1 MNSYRYFDYDR
12 SFDGLMTVIFELYED
27 IERTKFMPDAQ
38 STLFDTKIFIS
49 ADMLKATRVIKSLED
64 KFPKRFMRE
73 LVAVFLSCDTNKE
86 DILIR
91 AIKGVF
97 ERGYGYIFSSEKA
110 VSEFRRIRR
119 NVLSENHSY
128 KGLLRFKEVEGGVML
143 AEFAP
148 KNDILTLI
156 VPHFVKRF
164 PTINFVIADLKRGT
178 AAMYMDGEVEFLE
191 LKKLNYKITEREQFF
206 EEAWQDFYKAIAI
219 AEKKNEKLMI
229 SNMPKRYWH
238 YLIEK

>member
-12 SFDGLMTVIFELYED
+12 SFEGLMTVIFELYED
-27 IERTKFMPDAQ
+27 IERAKFMPDDQ
-38 STLFDTKIFIS
+38 GSLFDTKVFI
-49 ADMLKATRVIKSLED
+49 ATDMAGATRVLKVLED

-73 LVAVFLSCDTNKE
+73 IVAVFLSCDTNKE

-97 ERGYGYIFSSEKA
+97 EHGYGYIFSSEVA
-110 VSEFRRIRR
+110 ASEFRRIRR

-143 AEFAP
+143 AEFEP

-156 VPHFVKRF
+156 VPHFVKRL
-164 PTINFVIADLKRGT
+164 PTINFVIADVKRGT
-178 AAMYMDGEVEFLE
+178 AAMHINGKVEFLE
-191 LKKLNYKITEREQFF
+191 LKSLDYTISEKEKFF
-206 EEAWQDFYKAIAI
+206 EEAWKDFYKSIAI
-219 AEKKNEKLMI
+219 DERRNEKLMI
-229 SNMPKRYWH
+229 SNMPKRYWR

>member
-12 SFDGLMTVIFELYED
+12 SFEGLMTVIFELYED
-27 IERTKFMPDAQ
+27 IERAKFMPDDQ
-38 STLFDTKIFIS
+38 GSLFDTKVFI
-49 ADMLKATRVIKSLED
+49 ATDMAEATRVLKSLED

-73 LVAVFLSCDTNKE
+73 IVAVFLSCDINKE

-97 ERGYGYIFSSEKA
+97 ERGYGYIYSSEKA
-110 VSEFRRIRR
+110 ASEFRRIRR

-143 AEFAP
+143 AEFEP

-156 VPHFVKRF
+156 VPHFVKRL
-164 PTINFVIADLKRGT
+164 PTINFVIADVKRGT
-178 AAMYMDGEVEFLE
+178 AAMHMKGTVEFLE
-191 LKKLNYKITEREQFF
+191 LKSLDYTISEKEKFF
-206 EEAWQDFYKAIAI
+206 EEAWKDFYKTIAI
-219 AEKKNEKLMI
+219 DERKSEKLMI
-229 SNMPKRYWH
+229 SNMPKRYWR

>member
-1 MNSYRYFDYDR
+1 
-12 SFDGLMTVIFELYED
+12 
-27 IERTKFMPDAQ
+27 
-38 STLFDTKIFIS
+38 
-49 ADMLKATRVIKSLED
+49 
-64 KFPKRFMRE
+64 MRE
-73 LVAVFLSCDTNKE
+73 LIAVFLSCDANKE
-86 DILIR
+86 YILIR

-97 ERGYGYIFSSEKA
+97 EHGYGYIFSSEKA
-110 VSEFRRIRR
+110 ASEFRRIRR
-119 NVLSENHSY
+119 RVLSENHSY

-143 AEFAP
+143 AEFEP
-148 KNDILTLI
+148 KNDILSLI

-206 EEAWQDFYKAIAI
+206 EEAWKDFYKSIAI

-229 SNMPKRYWH
+229 SNMPKRYWR

>member
-1 MNSYRYFDYDR
+1 MNSYRYFNYDR
-12 SFDGLMTVIFELYED
+12 SFEGLMTVIFELYED
-27 IERTKFMPDAQ
+27 IECAKFMPDDQ
-38 STLFDTKIFIS
+38 GSLFDTKVFI
-49 ADMLKATRVIKSLED
+49 ATDMAGATRVLKGLEE

-97 ERGYGYIFSSEKA
+97 EHGYGYIFSSEKVA
-110 VSEFRRIRR
+110 SEFRRIRR

-143 AEFAP
+143 AEFEP

-156 VPHFVKRF
+156 VPHFVKRL
-164 PTINFVIADLKRGT
+164 PTINFVIADVKRGT
-178 AAMYMDGEVEFLE
+178 AAMHMKGKVEFLE
-191 LKKLNYKITEREQFF
+191 LKELDYAISEKEKFF
-206 EEAWQDFYKAIAI
+206 EEAWKDFYKAIAI
-219 AEKKNEKLMI
+219 DDRRNEKLMI
-229 SNMPKRYWH
+229 SNMPKRYWR

>member
-12 SFDGLMTVIFELYED
+12 SFDGLMTVIFDLYED
-27 IERTKFMPDAQ
+27 IERAKFMPDAQ
-38 STLFDTKIFIS
+38 SNLFDTKIFIS
-49 ADMLKATRVIKSLED
+49 ADMVKATRVIKSLED

-73 LVAVFLSCDTNKE
+73 LIAVFLSCDTNKE

-110 VSEFRRIRR
+110 ASEFRRIRR

-164 PTINFVIADLKRGT
+164 PTINFVIADVKRGT
-178 AAMYMDGEVEFLE
+178 AAMHMDGKVEFLE
-191 LKKLNYKITEREQFF
+191 LKELDYTISEREQFF
-206 EEAWQDFYKAIAI
+206 EEAWKDFYKAIAI
-219 AEKKNEKLMI
+219 DERKSEKLMI
-229 SNMPKRYWH
+229 SNMPKRYWR

>member
-12 SFDGLMTVIFELYED
+12 SFEGLMTVIFELYED
-27 IERTKFMPDAQ
+27 IERAKFMPDDQ
-38 STLFDTKIFIS
+38 GSLFDTKVFI
-49 ADMLKATRVIKSLED
+49 ATDMAGATRVLKALED

-73 LVAVFLSCDTNKE
+73 IVAVFLSCDTNKE

-97 ERGYGYIFSSEKA
+97 EHGYGYIFSSEVA
-110 VSEFRRIRR
+110 ASEFRRIRR

-143 AEFAP
+143 AEFEP

-156 VPHFVKRF
+156 VPHFVKRL
-164 PTINFVIADLKRGT
+164 PTINFVIADVKRGT
-178 AAMYMDGEVEFLE
+178 AAMHMDGKVEFLE
-191 LKKLNYKITEREQFF
+191 LKSLDYTISEKEKFF
-206 EEAWQDFYKAIAI
+206 EEAWKDFYKSISI
-219 AEKKNEKLMI
+219 DERRNEKLMI
-229 SNMPKRYWH
+229 SNMPKRYWR

>member
-1 MNSYRYFDYDR
+1 
-12 SFDGLMTVIFELYED
+12 
-27 IERTKFMPDAQ
+27 
-38 STLFDTKIFIS
+38 
-49 ADMLKATRVIKSLED
+49 
-64 KFPKRFMRE
+64 MRE
-73 LVAVFLSCDTNKE
+73 IVAVFLSCDTNKE

-97 ERGYGYIFSSEKA
+97 EHGYGYIFSSEVA
-110 VSEFRRIRR
+110 ASEFRRIRR

-143 AEFAP
+143 AEFEP

-156 VPHFVKRF
+156 VPHFVKRL
-164 PTINFVIADLKRGT
+164 PTINFVIADVKRGT
-178 AAMYMDGEVEFLE
+178 AAMHMNGKVEFLE
-191 LKKLNYKITEREQFF
+191 LKSLDYTISEKEKFF
-206 EEAWQDFYKAIAI
+206 EEAWKDFYKAIRI
-219 AEKKNEKLMI
+219 DDRRNEKLMI

>member
-27 IERTKFMPDAQ
+27 IERAKFMPEAQ
-38 STLFDTKIFIS
+38 STLFDTKVFITT
-49 ADMLKATRVIKSLED
+49 DMVKATRVIKSIEE

-73 LVAVFLSCDTNKE
+73 IVAVFLSCDTNKE

-110 VSEFRRIRR
+110 ASEFRRIRR

-148 KNDILTLI
+148 KNDILSLI

-191 LKKLNYKITEREQFF
+191 LKKLNYEITEREQFF
-206 EEAWQDFYKAIAI
+206 EEAWQDFYKSIAI

-229 SNMPKRYWH
+229 SNMPKRYWR
-238 YLIEK
+238 YLVEK

>member
-27 IERTKFMPDAQ
+27 IERAKFMPEAQ
-38 STLFDTKIFIS
+38 STLFDTKIFITT
-49 ADMLKATRVIKSLED
+49 DMVKATRVIKSIEE

-73 LVAVFLSCDTNKE
+73 LVSVFLSCDTNKE

-110 VSEFRRIRR
+110 ASEFRRIRR
-119 NVLSENHSY
+119 RVLSENHSY
-128 KGLLRFKEVEGGVML
+128 KGLLRFKEVDGGVML
-143 AEFAP
+143 AEFEP
-148 KNDILTLI
+148 KNDILSLI

-206 EEAWQDFYKAIAI
+206 EEAWQDFYKSIAI
-219 AEKKNEKLMI
+219 AERQNEKLMI
-229 SNMPKRYWH
+229 SNMPKRYWR

>member
-12 SFDGLMTVIFELYED
+12 SFEGLMTVIFELYED
-27 IERTKFMPDAQ
+27 IERAKFMPDDQ
-38 STLFDTKIFIS
+38 GSLFDTKVFI
-49 ADMLKATRVIKSLED
+49 ATDMAGATRVLKGLED
-64 KFPKRFMRE
+64 KFPKLFMRE
-73 LVAVFLSCDTNKE
+73 IVAVFLSCDNNKE

-97 ERGYGYIFSSEKA
+97 QHGYGYIFSSEVA
-110 VSEFRRIRR
+110 ASEFRRICR

-143 AEFAP
+143 AEFEP

-156 VPHFVKRF
+156 VPHFVKRL
-164 PTINFVIADLKRGT
+164 PTINFVIADVKRGT
-178 AAMYMDGEVEFLE
+178 AAMHMKGKVKFLE
-191 LKKLNYKITEREQFF
+191 LKSLDYTISEKEKFF
-206 EEAWQDFYKAIAI
+206 EEAWKDFYKAIAI
-219 AEKKNEKLMI
+219 DERKSEKLMI
-229 SNMPKRYWH
+229 SNMPKRYWR

>member
-27 IERTKFMPDAQ
+27 IERSKFMPEAQ

-49 ADMLKATRVIKSLED
+49 ADMAKATRVIKSLED

-73 LVAVFLSCDTNKE
+73 LIAVFLSCDINKE

-91 AIKGVF
+91 VIKGVF
-97 ERGYGYIFSSEKA
+97 EHGCGYIFSSEKA
-110 VSEFRRIRR
+110 ASEFRRIRR

-148 KNDILTLI
+148 KNDILSLI

-206 EEAWQDFYKAIAI
+206 EEAWQDFYKSIAI

-229 SNMPKRYWH
+229 SNMPKRYWR

>member
-12 SFDGLMTVIFELYED
+12 SFEGLMTVIVELYED
-27 IERTKFMPDAQ
+27 IERAKFMPDDQ
-38 STLFDTKIFIS
+38 STLFDTKVFI
-49 ADMLKATRVIKSLED
+49 ATDMVKTTHVLKSLEE
-64 KFPKRFMRE
+64 KFPKRFMRDI
-73 LVAVFLSCDTNKE
+73 VAVFLSCDTNKE

-110 VSEFRRIRR
+110 ASEFRRIRR

-143 AEFAP
+143 AEFEP

-156 VPHFVKRF
+156 VPHFAKRL
-164 PTINFVIADLKRGT
+164 PSINFVIADVKRGF
-178 AAMYMDGEVEFLE
+178 AAMHMDGKVEFLE
-191 LKKLNYKITEREQFF
+191 LKELDYAISEREKFF
-206 EEAWQDFYKAIAI
+206 EEAWKDFYKTIAI
-219 AEKKNEKLMI
+219 DERRNEKLMI
-229 SNMPKRYWH
+229 SNMPKRYWR
-238 YLIEK
+238 YLTEK

>member
-12 SFDGLMTVIFELYED
+12 SFEGLMTVIFELYED
-27 IERTKFMPDAQ
+27 IERAKFMPDDQ
-38 STLFDTKIFIS
+38 GSLFDTKVFI
-49 ADMLKATRVIKSLED
+49 ATDMAEATRVLKSLED

-73 LVAVFLSCDTNKE
+73 IVAVFLSCDINKE

-110 VSEFRRIRR
+110 ASEFRRIRR

-143 AEFAP
+143 AEFEP

-156 VPHFVKRF
+156 VPHFVKRL
-164 PTINFVIADLKRGT
+164 PTINFVIADVKRGT
-178 AAMYMDGEVEFLE
+178 AAMHMKGTVEFLE
-191 LKKLNYKITEREQFF
+191 LKSLDYTISEKEKFF
-206 EEAWQDFYKAIAI
+206 EEAWKDFYKTIAI
-219 AEKKNEKLMI
+219 DERKSEKLMI
-229 SNMPKRYWH
+229 SNMPKRYWR